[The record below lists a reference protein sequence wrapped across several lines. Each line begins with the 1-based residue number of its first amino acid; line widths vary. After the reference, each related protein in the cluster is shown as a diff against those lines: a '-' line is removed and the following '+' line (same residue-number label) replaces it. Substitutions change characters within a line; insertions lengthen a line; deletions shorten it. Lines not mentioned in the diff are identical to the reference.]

1 MSLLLALALLAP
13 GNVTADCSWDRP
25 GANRYT
31 GDPVAAVDHY
41 TDIDPETR
49 AALKQRIAARKSDDI
64 VTIHRDSVDGDNG
77 KYAYDPAIRDMHFG
91 SGTVCGNVSRSKWAP
106 LKVERALVY
115 CEKDQCL
122 IVPAICGNVSRITR
136 RPGLALVPP
145 PALLPALP
153 LVPVI
158 PVTPEQM
165 ASLLKDIPLFY
176 MPDGADDDRDL
187 HILPQYQQVAV
198 LPPASDNDRVTL
210 APVPEAQTWAMLLAG
225 LGLIGAAVK
234 RRRHQTPPLR

>member
-13 GNVTADCSWDRP
+13 GNAIADCSWDHP

-41 TDIDPETR
+41 TDISPDIR
-49 AALKQRIAARKSDDI
+49 AALKQRIAARQSDDI
-64 VTIHRDSVDGDNG
+64 VTIHRDSVDDANG
-77 KYAYDPAIRDMHFG
+77 KYAYDTQIRDMHFG
-91 SGTVCGNVSRSKWAP
+91 SSTVCNNVSRSKWAP
-106 LKVERALVY
+106 HKVERALVY

-136 RPGLALVPP
+136 RPGLAVVPP
-145 PALLPALP
+145 ANLPLALP

-165 ASLLKDIPLFY
+165 ASLLKDIPYFY
-176 MPDGADDDRDL
+176 LPDQDDGERNLHLMPPQNQQIATLPPEGDDDK
-187 HILPQYQQVAV
+187 
-198 LPPASDNDRVTL
+198 VTL

-225 LGLIGAAVK
+225 LGLIGAAA
-234 RRRHQTPPLR
+234 RRRR